1 MTVDGGARPGYGSR
15 EPAARTRRAMTDPG
29 PPRPRPAEPAE
40 AAAIAA
46 CVRDAYAKY
55 VPRIGKPPAPM
66 LADYAALVAAGRV
79 HVVETGGRLA
89 GLLVLVD
96 EPDHL
101 HVENVAVHP
110 DAQGRGLG
118 RALMAFAE
126 AEAGRRGYGEIRLY
140 THERM
145 VENLTFYPALGYEET
160 GRGLQDGYARVFF
173 RKRLP
178 AAG

>member
-1 MTVDGGARPGYGSR
+1 MTRHDP
-15 EPAARTRRAMTDPG
+15 PPIPRR
-29 PPRPRPAEPAE
+29 AE
-40 AAAIAA
+40 AADLAAITA
-46 CVRDAYAKY
+46 CVRAAYAKY

-66 LADYAALVAAGRV
+66 LADYAALVAEGRAYV
-79 HVVETGGRLA
+79 IDGDDEEGGGRAAAVGLIVLA
-89 GLLVLVD
+89 D

-101 HVENVAVHP
+101 HVENVAVRP

-126 AEAGRRGYGEIRLY
+126 AEARRRGYGEIRLY

-145 VENLTFYPALGYEET
+145 VENLALYPALGFEET
-160 GRGLQDGYARVFF
+160 GRGVQDGYARVFF

-178 AAG
+178 AAAGG